1 MASHRAAKPQAE
13 VLRMGSFYD
22 RAGDVARYIYDR
34 RITGPAVFDPAATFP
49 GAAKF
54 AGAWREIRDE
64 ALGVAA
70 NLRRVPRFHEIMPEQ
85 AEISDND
92 QRDWRVFILKA
103 YGAKIA
109 DNIAQCPRLAALVDE
124 CPEVLSASLSFM
136 APHKHIPP
144 HRGPFRGILRFY
156 LALAMPRAEDGR
168 PAAVL
173 KIADREYRVADGE
186 CLLWDDTYVHEVW
199 NASDELR
206 TVLLLD
212 VRRPGMPIDM
222 ELLSTLLVAT
232 VRAGMTLRG
241 IT

>member
-1 MASHRAAKPQAE
+1 
-13 VLRMGSFYD
+13 
-22 RAGDVARYIYDR
+22 
-34 RITGPAVFDPAATFP
+34 
-49 GAAKF
+49 
-54 AGAWREIRDE
+54 
-64 ALGVAA
+64 
-70 NLRRVPRFHEIMPEQ
+70 
-85 AEISDND
+85 
-92 QRDWRVFILKA
+92 
-103 YGAKIA
+103 
-109 DNIAQCPRLAALVDE
+109 
-124 CPEVLSASLSFM
+124 VLSASLSFM